1 MAHMCFDLLQ
11 VSLLFALIHL
21 SSAVLPPYIGGW
33 WFASWNSGERRSNQ
47 ELLQYGSELFWN
59 TILSK
64 VKKKCNKIKIL
75 FRIQSFHPTNMD
87 FIIRHSCFPRL
98 HSFFQLDPRYL
109 FLRSKVLARDPK
121 LLLRIQGFTS
131 GSKYPIQ
138 FNIPILEIEHVTS
151 LKDCC

>member
-21 SSAVLPPYIGGW
+21 SSAFLPPYIGGW

-98 HSFFQLDPRYL
+98 HSFFQLIQGIYFWDPK
-109 FLRSKVLARDPK
+109 FLPGIQSYYSGSKVLLQDPK
-121 LLLRIQGFTS
+121 IQSNLIFWYWKLSTW
-131 GSKYPIQ
+131 Q
-138 FNIPILEIEHVTS
+138 V
-151 LKDCC
+151 

>member
-21 SSAVLPPYIGGW
+21 SSAFLPPYIGGW

-87 FIIRHSCFPRL
+87 FTIRHSCFPRL
-98 HSFFQLDPRYL
+98 HSFFQMDPRFL
-109 FLRSKVLARDPK
+109 FLRSKVLARNPNWK

-131 GSKYPIQ
+131 GSKDIQ
-138 FNIPILEIEHVTS
+138 SNLIFRYWNLNTWQV
-151 LKDCC
+151 